1 MKHLKILSIF
11 SFVIFTLSCNNSGSE
26 SIESELST
34 ANNHKTIGYSVI
46 NVYPHDTKAFTE
58 GLFIKD
64 NILFESTGGKG
75 NKDDDN
81 KSFIIKRNLKDV
93 HPITQVNLPKNIFG
107 EGISVVGN
115 KLYELTWD
123 EHIVFVYDANNFQKL
138 GELHWPYQGW
148 GMTTDGIRLYIST
161 GSDKIYVVNPT
172 DFSVQKVINVTE
184 NGENLDNI
192 NELEY
197 VDGHIYANVFQKN
210 VIVKI
215 DLNNG
220 NVIGT
225 IDLSDIKQKSG
236 TDFNLGSDPYHNK
249 VLNGIA
255 YDSTHNT
262 LIVTGKNWPNLFE
275 LKLL

>member
-1 MKHLKILSIF
+1 MKHLKILPFF
-11 SFVIFTLSCNNSGSE
+11 SLVIFMLSCNNSGSE

-34 ANNHKTIGYSVI
+34 SNNQKTIGYSVI

-81 KSFIIKRNLKDV
+81 KSFIIKRSLKDL
-93 HPITQVNLPKNIFG
+93 HPIAQINLPKNIFG

-123 EHIVFVYDANNFQKL
+123 EHIVFVYDAKNFQKL
-138 GELHWPYQGW
+138 GELHWPYEGW
-148 GMTTDGIRLYIST
+148 GMTTDGVRLYIST
-161 GSDKIYVVNPT
+161 GSDKIYIVNPT

-184 NGENLDNI
+184 NGERLDNI

-197 VDGHIYANVFQKN
+197 VDGYIYANVFQKD

-215 DLNNG
+215 DLKDG
-220 NVIGT
+220 SVIGT
-225 IDLSDIKQKSG
+225 LDLSDIKQKSG
-236 TDFNLGSDPYHNK
+236 TDFNLGDDLYNNK

-255 YDSTHNT
+255 YDSIHNT

-275 LKLL
+275 LKLQ